1 MIVLIDFAN
10 SDRHPVQIMVDDGA
24 PDYDPVAIARR
35 LREAIPYAARTRWF
49 RPGGSEDT
57 ARGGRSP
64 GDLLEEIAARLQA
77 SRRVVRPANDDAA
90 QDPEQPGQAAKAS
103 TDAKETPVPTRRSLP
118 DEGAQ

>member
-1 MIVLIDFAN
+1 MIIVDFAN
-10 SDRHPVQIMVDDGA
+10 PDRAAAYLTVDGTE
-24 PDYDPVAIARR
+24 PGFDPVAIARR
-35 LREAIPYAARTRWF
+35 LREAIPHASRARLF
-49 RPGGSEDT
+49 RPGGSIDTDREGAPTPGEVLEDVVN
-57 ARGGRSP
+57 R
-64 GDLLEEIAARLQA
+64 LLA